1 MFVVVVL
8 LILANALYV
17 AAEFAVVGVRASR
30 IQQLAEEGSSLAARL
45 LPVLLDTGAL
55 DRYIAACQIGITVSS
70 LVLGAFG
77 QATIGLALGGTLI
90 ERFAMDSITAYG
102 LSAILVLVFLTSTQV
117 VLGELIPKTVALQYP
132 ARTAIYTFLPM
143 RVSLFLFRP
152 FIKLLNGSGNA
163 VLRLFGGNPDAS
175 HRHLHSPEEIEL
187 LVRDSRKG
195 GLLKSSDS
203 TRLKMALRLGQRT
216 ARQLMVPRRQIAAL
230 DLEQPFE
237 LLLADIQAS
246 PFTRLLVHRG
256 GLDQVHGFLHVKDL
270 AAALAAGPLA
280 SIDPLVRPLL
290 AIPVG
295 LKIDRVLAQLR
306 ERRARIALLV
316 DEFGGIEGLISLE
329 DVIRELIGG
338 LSDEFKSDSEL
349 APKTLE
355 DGRWRLPGRMPLD
368 EFVDWISAE
377 HDPSPWQQSDAETLA
392 GWLYERFDRVPGAG
406 QTLEAGGLG
415 FEVEA
420 MEGPAITS
428 VLIERRPMTAGERN
442 E

>member
-1 MFVVVVL
+1 MFAVVAL

-30 IQQLAEEGSSLAARL
+30 IQHFAENGSGLAARL
-45 LPVLLDTGAL
+45 LPILLDTAAL

-77 QATIGLALGGTLI
+77 QATIGLALGATLI
-90 ERFAMDSITAYG
+90 DRFGMDAITAYG
-102 LSAILVLVFLTSTQV
+102 LSATTVLVVLTSAQV

-132 ARTAIYTFLPM
+132 ARAAIYTFLPM
-143 RVSLFLFRP
+143 SVSLTLFRP
-152 FIKLLNGSGNA
+152 FIQLLNGSGNA

-187 LVRDSRKG
+187 LVRDSRRG
-195 GLLKSSDS
+195 GLLKPSDS
-203 TRLKMALRLGQRT
+203 TRLRMALRLGRRT

-230 DLEQPFE
+230 DLEEPFE
-237 LLLADIQAS
+237 TLLAQINAS

-270 AAALAAGPLA
+270 AAALAAGPVA

-338 LSDEFKSDSEL
+338 LSDEFKADSEL

-377 HDPSPWQQSDAETLA
+377 RDPALWQRSDAETLA
-392 GWLYERFDRVPGAG
+392 GWMFERFDRVPSTG
-406 QTLEAGGLG
+406 QRLEAGGLG
-415 FEVEA
+415 FEVERMDGA
-420 MEGPAITS
+420 AITW
-428 VLIERRPMTAGERN
+428 VLVDRRPTTAGERN